1 MKCFFKLSKAAPGQT
16 ADSQVNASFRVAF
29 ILRFVCP
36 PTCVD
41 LRWLALT
48 LVELNSRANPRKFF
62 IVWPPNASRHKLI
75 VSHLYMSGIYNF
87 LRLAWASEPTCE
99 SVWPPFASPYASSG
113 FANLHRLVSP
123 FGLLVSRSGRTT
135 PCARTSVTVIQ
146 GTPHFD
152 LRPISLTTL
161 CGITSVLGIGY

>member
-75 VSHLYMSGIYNF
+75 ASDCIIWFSEIYNF
-87 LRLAWASEPTCE
+87 LWPAWTSEPTCE
-99 SVWPPFASPYASSG
+99 SVWPPFVSPYRPSSSG
-113 FANLHRLVSP
+113 FANLRWLVSP
-123 FGLLVSRSGRTT
+123 FGHPSQFWFCKLASTCVDLWVRLV
-135 PCARTSVTVIQ
+135 
-146 GTPHFD
+146 F
-152 LRPISLTTL
+152 
-161 CGITSVLGIGY
+161 